1 MDVGLDHDWALDAYA
16 AGWTVREIATE
27 CGVVEST
34 VHRALT
40 AAGVER
46 RPPPGRNDWS
56 AVLTCEFLGG
66 VTHLTDIEVAE
77 QAGVIALDDPAER
90 RKHGAQ
96 IVREWRAK
104 YGLGDPLDVDA
115 RDELRRLYLD
125 EGLSVVQ
132 VAGRLGIGERTARRR
147 LLAAGVPL
155 RGRGRRSA

>member
-1 MDVGLDHDWALDAYA
+1 MDVGLDHQWALDAYA
-16 AGWTVREIATE
+16 AGWTVREIAVE
-27 CGVVEST
+27 CEVVEST

-46 RPPPGRNDWS
+46 RPQHWGS
-56 AVLTCEFLGG
+56 VLTREFLAS
-66 VTHLTDIEVAE
+66 VTHLSDIEVAE
-77 QAGVIALDDPAER
+77 RVGVIALGDPAER
-90 RKHGAQ
+90 RKHGAE

-115 RDELRRLYLD
+115 RNELRRLYLD
-125 EGLSVVQ
+125 EGLSVTQ